1 MGPEG
6 LCFQHRRY
14 QQRQNSQICEVG
26 EIVVPPPSLY
36 RWSRL
41 TYVMSFSPIYVQ
53 IDPNSREF
61 KVKSDSHALSGVPTM
76 SILSLF
82 TDFEPTTPET
92 NFGISTSPADVTSVS
107 CITNPYSLEDV
118 PSLWERTS
126 NFIEANEQ
134 PQWILIAPAAW
145 MWTVPHHHSSLC
157 VLKSVAHWAGSRQRR
172 ALFQRR
178 STFVTR

>member
-1 MGPEG
+1 MS
-6 LCFQHRRY
+6 CHFHQ
-14 QQRQNSQICEVG
+14 SM
-26 EIVVPPPSLY
+26 SK
-36 RWSRL
+36 L
-41 TYVMSFSPIYVQ
+41 TRIRA
-53 IDPNSREF
+53 NSR
-61 KVKSDSHALSGVPTM
+61 SNRTPTPYRA
-76 SILSLF
+76 SLPCRFSVFF